1 MIPLYTEILGLSC
14 TSGEEGRIKYFIFP
28 GSVEKMSPKIK
39 STAPQFLKREI
50 FHGINP
56 ILILTVQ

>member
-1 MIPLYTEILGLSC
+1 MIPLYPEILGLSS
-14 TSGEEGRIKYFIFP
+14 TSGEEGRIDYFGFP

-39 STAPQFLKREI
+39 SISPQFLKQKI

-56 ILILTVQ
+56 IPILTVQ